1 MIAFMFWVAT
11 PEEMVAPHESGP
23 ARCAE
28 TAISFYHISRAGE
41 IAPPFCGLVEK
52 SLSGDIAFSGK
63 VAFA

>member
-1 MIAFMFWVAT
+1 MAAFMFWVAT
-11 PEEMVAPHESGP
+11 LEEMAAPHESGP

-41 IAPPFCGLVEK
+41 IAPPFWRLLEK
-52 SLSGDIAFSGK
+52 PSSGDITFNGK